1 MSEEEG
7 GPVSGRGERC
17 GMAGGKRGAGKAR
30 HRKKVAAS
38 HQISGCSVTYSCRFL
53 PSAGEPKNNFLAIGR
68 DYMGYLKHYEH
79 FPGVMAIMEE

>member
-30 HRKKVAAS
+30 HRKKAAAS
-38 HQISGCSVTYSCRFL
+38 LLGVPLHILVDFYLQPG
-53 PSAGEPKNNFLAIGR
+53 PKNNFLAIGR